1 LANATILGPDGGT
14 LACRAA
20 GGGSLLAVLR
30 QGGDSPVGRIDD
42 ERGALRAELLPVVPP
57 EVVVGALD
65 VGRGGRA
72 GDVPPPGRLT
82 IVLVLLLLP
91 FPLEIG
97 GFLVGEH
104 LLAGQL
110 ARPLERRQRPEIPCA
125 LKVRLSVRCSWN
137 GLARALRR
145 LAREVC
151 RGRQCQDRTRNDQCT
166 WKNGES
172 AAHHD

>member
-1 LANATILGPDGGT
+1 
-14 LACRAA
+14 
-20 GGGSLLAVLR
+20 V
-30 QGGDSPVGRIDD
+30 
-42 ERGALRAELLPVVPP
+42 
-57 EVVVGALD
+57 
-65 VGRGGRA
+65 
-72 GDVPPPGRLT
+72 DVPARGRLT

-172 AAHHD
+172 AAHHDLLFELHTGYGSCARTSSYCTSPAHLTHAPSSSAHGNPPQIGCF